1 LRLNELAS
9 ESILYIYADGNKQNA
24 SEIELDAIAATRK
37 VIKEQLWCKDVVII
51 ELQENMGLANSV
63 ISGVTDVIEKYK
75 KVIVLED
82 DIIVNTGFLRYMNKS
97 LHLYEKEGRV
107 FGVSGYKFE
116 SNRIIKDKTY
126 FLPVMSS
133 WGYGTWSDRWEKID
147 FDSKSL
153 LQKVLDRDLMGKMK
167 FGKFN
172 FYDMLQ
178 QQTNGTVDSWAVRF
192 YTSMIIQ
199 NGLFLFPKESLLTN
213 IGFDGSGVHCDK
225 ASSPLFET
233 ITALDIEKIEVKVE
247 KRILNLFKVSKNKK
261 QSTLKGFSKKIK
273 RVIAPELLNYI
284 RRKRGVKEIYPFE
297 DLRNM
302 PRFVQ
307 TKCKLDNVQIVIPD
321 AASFLFMHKE
331 IFEQEIYKFIS
342 PTDEPLIIDAGA
354 NIGLST
360 IYFKKLYPKARI
372 LAFEPDDYI
381 FKYLKK
387 DNLRFGRGNNVG
399 LRYILHLNYEGVFLL
414 NQDAYLESNTIEEC
428 ITAHQLNPEAAI
440 ISPVQFQKDMVN
452 LDSRF
457 LYHIHQ
463 AGLQQPQLFEKPFQK
478 VSFVN
483 AAAWFLPLSTLQFI
497 GGFDPLFEHYGED
510 DNYCHR
516 VLYHHKDIII
526 ATKSHFIHDR
536 ENTILSDPETYS
548 PAWWKLKER
557 QFKVTH
563 ANPSNDKTPN
573 LAYSKTIVKKLLKG
587 KFKSI
592 LQIIELRRK
601 QREWL
606 KDCQLSKQKT
616 RKGGMHYL

>member
-1 LRLNELAS
+1 MNLAPIVLFVYNRPEHTRKTLEALRLNDLAS

-37 VIKEQLWCKDVVII
+37 VIKEQLWCGDVVII
-51 ELQENMGLANSV
+51 ESQENKGLANSV

-82 DIIVNTGFLRYMNKS
+82 DIIVNSGFLRYMNTS

-116 SNRIIKDKTY
+116 SKRTIKDKTY

-178 QQTNGTVDSWAVRF
+178 QQVNGIVDSWAVRF

-199 NGLFLFPKESLLTN
+199 NGLFLFPKESLLIN
-213 IGFDGSGVHCDK
+213 IGFDGSGVHCDN

-284 RRKRGVKEIYPFE
+284 RRKRGVKEIDPFE
-297 DLRNM
+297 DLRNT
-302 PRFVQ
+302 PRFVE
-307 TKCKLDNVQIVIPD
+307 TKCKLDNVLIVIPD

-342 PTDEPLIIDAGA
+342 PTEEPFIIDAGA

-381 FKYLKK
+381 FKYLQKNILQFGLKEVQLIKK
-387 DNLRFGRGNNVG
+387 G
-399 LRYILHLNYEGVFLL
+399 LWDKETMLPFNSEGADGGAIDF
-414 NQDAYLESNTIEEC
+414 NEQKKTQNEIEV
-428 ITAHQLNPEAAI
+428 TSL
-440 ISPVQFQKDMVN
+440 
-452 LDSRF
+452 
-457 LYHIHQ
+457 
-463 AGLQQPQLFEKPFQK
+463 KPFLNRK
-478 VSFVN
+478 VDFLKIDIEGAEYTVLQDIKDKLNLVDNIFVEYHSFVN
-483 AAAWFLPLSTLQFI
+483 QEQKL
-497 GGFDPLFEHYGED
+497 GE
-510 DNYCHR
+510 
-516 VLYHHKDIII
+516 
-526 ATKSHFIHDR
+526 
-536 ENTILSDPETYS
+536 
-548 PAWWKLKER
+548 
-557 QFKVTH
+557 
-563 ANPSNDKTPN
+563 
-573 LAYSKTIVKKLLKG
+573 IV
-587 KFKSI
+587 SI
-592 LQIIELRRK
+592 LQKSGFRLHVNSPGLSSVQPFKKINTYNGM
-601 QREWL
+601 
-606 KDCQLSKQKT
+606 DMQLNIYGY
-616 RKGGMHYL
+616 R